1 MAATIVY
8 EHPVA
13 GSVAPTALQAKEQVT
28 FTLNDVVTADSAIT
42 VTHNMGMSTADLAAG
57 LPLVIFQPLRASA
70 RAAQWLIGSAA
81 LPGATGKTAN
91 SIDLTKVGTLG
102 SDSGTAVAQI
112 RVHLIRP
119 HSIGR

>member
-13 GSVAPTALQAKEQVT
+13 GGVAPTALQAKEQVT
-28 FTLNDVVTADSAIT
+28 FTINDVVTADTAIT
-42 VTHNMGMSTADLAAG
+42 VTHNMGMTTADLAAG
-57 LPLVIFQPLRASA
+57 LPIVVLQPLRASA
-70 RAAQWLIGSAA
+70 RAAQWIIGSAA

-91 SIDLTKVGTLG
+91 TIDLTKVNGLG